1 MKLRKMILAAL
12 FAALACVAT
21 LVITIPSPTGGY
33 FNLGDCIVL
42 LAGLVLGPVYGALAA
57 GIGSGLADLL
67 ASYPIYAP
75 ATLVIK
81 ALMALCA
88 GLLYRAVC
96 SGGRHFGRGLAGA
109 LAGGVAAEL
118 IMVLGYFLFELALY
132 NAEAA
137 LGNALV
143 TNLPQAAVGL
153 VGGLA
158 LFVVLDRSKLTTKL
172 VGGQTHAL

>member
-12 FAALACVAT
+12 FAALTCVAT

-33 FNLGDCIVL
+33 FNLGDCIVI

-57 GIGSGLADLL
+57 GIGSALADLIAGFTL
-67 ASYPIYAP
+67 YAP

-88 GLLYRAVC
+88 GLLHRSLC
-96 SGGRHFGRGLAGA
+96 RRGQHFGHSFAGA
-109 LAGGVAAEL
+109 LVGGVAAEC
-118 IMVLGYFLFELALY
+118 IMVLGYGLFETLLY
-132 NAEAA
+132 SAEAA
-137 LGNALV
+137 LANALT

-153 VGGLA
+153 TGALA
-158 LFVVLDRSKLTTKL
+158 LFTVLDRSRLTTKL
-172 VGGQTHAL
+172 TGGQQHVA

>member
-33 FNLGDCIVL
+33 FNLGDCIVI

-67 ASYPIYAP
+67 AGYAIYAP

-88 GLLYRAVC
+88 GLLYR
-96 SGGRHFGRGLAGA
+96 SIRSRSSHFGRIFSGA
-109 LAGGVAAEL
+109 LVGGVVAEC
-118 IMVLGYFLFELALY
+118 IMVLGYFLFEVVLY
-132 NAEAA
+132 DAEAA

-153 VGGLA
+153 VSAMA
-158 LFVVLDRSKLTTKL
+158 LFVVLDRTKLTTKM
-172 VGGQTHAL
+172 VGGQSHAL